1 MTIITVQYT
10 DDAQQTVQVTYDDGT
25 QQTVPVAA
33 GNRHWQQVQAWQDEG
48 NTPGLAP
55 SAVRAPQ
62 PFTRTR
68 PEGKTRTYYER
79 ELIYG

>member
-1 MTIITVQYT
+1 MYQLLDNGSVLH
-10 DDAQQTVQVTYDDGT
+10 
-25 QQTVPVAA
+25 VPT
-33 GNRHWQQVQAWQDEG
+33 GRHIPPDPNNRHWRAYLAWQDEG

-62 PFTRTR
+62 PFTRVR